1 MDPSPVRVGPI
12 PLSDRIDT
20 TWELS
25 NVLKDA
31 TRSGQRHLMR
41 RALDILQCDILRP
54 SLPLTEPQLV
64 VVMMAL
70 TELQH
75 EAVRA
80 PPDIALFCGHDTLVI
95 DPSACDTLGLAAG
108 RRSQREC

>member
-12 PLSDRIDT
+12 PLWDRIET
-20 TWELS
+20 AWAPS

-64 VVMMAL
+64 VVMIAL
-70 TELQH
+70 TEFQH
-75 EAVRA
+75 EAERA
-80 PPDIALFCGHDTLVI
+80 APDIALFCGRDTLVI
-95 DPSACDTLGLAAG
+95 DPSACDTLGSAAG
-108 RRSQREC
+108 RRS